1 METTEY
7 LKSAKFYIIFEGI
20 LAVLLGL
27 AILLVPDLTI
37 ETILIFIGFYGVIHG
52 LILVGMGMFAQRD
65 KGHRG
70 LSIAVGAVSIL
81 FGLIVL
87 NMPVV
92 YIAFNLYLI
101 AAMIAIQGIYYII
114 HSFSPKDKESK
125 GHNVM
130 LFIAGVLAVLFALWV
145 VFNPL
150 AGVLLLVFI
159 LALTLIISGALAIA
173 AGSSIETKE

>member
-7 LKSAKFYIIFEGI
+7 LKSAKAYIIFEGV

-27 AILLVPDLTI
+27 AILLIPGITVT
-37 ETILIFIGFYGVIHG
+37 TILLFIGYYGIIHG
-52 LILVGMGMFAQRD
+52 IILVAMGFFAQKD

-70 LSIAVGAVSIL
+70 LSVALGAVSIL

-87 NMPVV
+87 NMPVL

-101 AAMIAIQGIYYII
+101 AAMIGIQGIYYVI
-114 HSFSPKDKESK
+114 HSFNSRGNESR
-125 GHNVM
+125 GHNIMM
-130 LFIAGVLAVLFALWV
+130 LIAGILSVLFALWV

-150 AGVLLLVFI
+150 SGALLLVFF
-159 LALTLIISGALAIA
+159 LALTLIVSGALTIA
-173 AGSSIETKE
+173 AGSSIESK

>member
-1 METTEY
+1 METTEF

-20 LAVLLGL
+20 LAVLLGM
-27 AILLVPDLTI
+27 AILLIPDLTVT
-37 ETILIFIGFYGVIHG
+37 TILLFIGYYGIIHG
-52 LILVGMGMFAQRD
+52 LVLVVMGMFAQRD

-70 LSIAVGAVSIL
+70 LSVALGAVSVL

-101 AAMIAIQGIYYII
+101 AAMIGIQGIYYVI
-114 HSFSPKDKESK
+114 HSLSSKDKDSK

-130 LFIAGVLAVLFALWV
+130 LFIAGVLSVLFAMWV

-150 AGVLLLVFI
+150 SGALLLVFI
-159 LALTLIISGALAIA
+159 LSLMLIISGALTIA
-173 AGSSIETKE
+173 AGSSVDTK